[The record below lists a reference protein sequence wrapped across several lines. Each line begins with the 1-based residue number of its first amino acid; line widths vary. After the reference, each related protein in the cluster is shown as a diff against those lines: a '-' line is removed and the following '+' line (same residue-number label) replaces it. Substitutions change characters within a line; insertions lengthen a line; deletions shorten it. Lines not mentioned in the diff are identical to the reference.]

1 MTDTPQ
7 VVTPTTADA
16 TPIAETV
23 ETDDT
28 MLQEVIDRFEDL
40 PTLAPVAVEVLRLA
54 DDENSSMK
62 DITTTIET
70 DPGLALRLLK
80 LANTAA
86 YNRGG
91 EVSNINRAAM
101 LLGLRTL
108 KLVALG
114 FSLVSNMTCESI
126 DATILWRRSVICGVI
141 ARRLAWETIPASAD
155 DAFVAGL
162 LSNLGKLALS
172 EEATYVDAF
181 VRFGPWM
188 RPGNEIEV
196 LGFTSDAVTVGILG
210 KWNLPEAM
218 ITAIAE
224 RGLEPGDETQND
236 MAAILRVCDHAAE
249 LLLTADDEIGS
260 AAAFDALTL
269 TAAAN
274 LGMTIGDVESV
285 MEELRPELD
294 EVSRMFDFEPVGQ
307 RAANDLVRNAHAQL
321 VKISLETA
329 GDLAQTK
336 ERNDSLLELNE
347 RLEEA
352 ASTDPLTGLPNRRT
366 FSAYLTNRIA
376 GRLRTPRPSLLGLV
390 MIDIDHFKRVN
401 DRYGHAVGDEV
412 LSEVGARLLNGTRRG
427 ELPARIGGE
436 EFALIMPETSEEELP
451 GATERLREL
460 IANTPIETAAGP
472 LQITASIGASYS
484 AGTSIDTEGDMFEVT
499 DRALYEAKANG
510 RNRVV
515 IAPVD

>member
-1 MTDTPQ
+1 
-7 VVTPTTADA
+7 
-16 TPIAETV
+16 
-23 ETDDT
+23 
-28 MLQEVIDRFEDL
+28 
-40 PTLAPVAVEVLRLA
+40 
-54 DDENSSMK
+54 
-62 DITTTIET
+62 
-70 DPGLALRLLK
+70 
-80 LANTAA
+80 
-86 YNRGG
+86 
-91 EVSNINRAAM
+91 
-101 LLGLRTL
+101 
-108 KLVALG
+108 
-114 FSLVSNMTCESI
+114 
-126 DATILWRRSVICGVI
+126 
-141 ARRLAWETIPASAD
+141 
-155 DAFVAGL
+155 
-162 LSNLGKLALS
+162 
-172 EEATYVDAF
+172 
-181 VRFGPWM
+181 
-188 RPGNEIEV
+188 
-196 LGFTSDAVTVGILG
+196 
-210 KWNLPEAM
+210 
-218 ITAIAE
+218 
-224 RGLEPGDETQND
+224 
-236 MAAILRVCDHAAE
+236 
-249 LLLTADDEIGS
+249 
-260 AAAFDALTL
+260 
-269 TAAAN
+269 
-274 LGMTIGDVESV
+274 MTIGDVESV